1 MKIQLVGGSYQ
12 ERSLPFDA
20 QRSINLY
27 PVADP
32 QGADTAALYGTPG
45 LEEFEDLGADAIR
58 GCFRAAN
65 ERAFAISGSSFY
77 EIFSN
82 GTSTLRG
89 TLDTGTGAITMA
101 DNGFQLGI
109 CDGEFVYMFT
119 YASNIFARVTDADL
133 PLASGI
139 SFIDGYFII
148 AEKDAGKFYISGL
161 YDGTSWDSLDFAS
174 AESSPDQLV
183 RATNFVGQLG
193 LFGTNTLE
201 IWRNTGDATFP
212 FSRISGATQIG
223 TISPYTVLS
232 LDTSVFWVG
241 NNDQGFGIVYKAQGF
256 SPIRI
261 STSPIEKILQ
271 AVSQPQDLRAWTYQE
286 DGHVFYCITGSDL
299 PTTLVYDLSTQLW
312 HERAYLNTG
321 NLEQHLGISY
331 MNAFNKHIIG
341 SRIDGKLYEM
351 SLDTYSDAGNPL
363 LRRRV
368 YTHLIDELKPIRYS
382 ELKIGFETGVGLQSG
397 QGSDPLVSLRISK
410 DGARTWG
417 DSYTTGLG
425 AVGKYQAE
433 ASFRRLG
440 IARQCTFE
448 ISVSDPV
455 KVAITGSYLR

>member
-12 ERSLPFDA
+12 ERSLAFDA

-27 PVADP
+27 AVADP

-45 LEEFEDLGADAIR
+45 LVQFANLGTDAIR

-65 ERAFAISGSSFY
+65 DRAFAVSGSSLY
-77 EIFSN
+77 EVFTD

-89 TLDTGTGAITMA
+89 TLITGTGALTMD

-119 YASNIFARVTDADL
+119 YASNVFARVTDADL

-139 SFIDGYFII
+139 SFIDGYFVI
-148 AEKDAGKFYISGL
+148 AEKDSGKFYISGL
-161 YDGTSWDSLDFAS
+161 YDGTTWDALDFAS

-223 TISPYTVLS
+223 TIAPNTVLS

-241 NNDQGFGIVYKAQGF
+241 NNDQGTGIVYKAQGF
-256 SPIRI
+256 TPTRI

-271 AVSQPQDLRAWTYQE
+271 AVSQPQALRAWTYQE

-299 PTTLVYDLSTQLW
+299 PTTLVYDLSTGLW
-312 HERAYLNTG
+312 HERARLNAG
-321 NLEQHLGISY
+321 NLEQHLGVCY
-331 MNAFNKHIIG
+331 MNAFNKHLIG
-341 SRIDGKLYEM
+341 SRIDGKLYQM
-351 SLDTYSDAGNPL
+351 SLSIYSDDGNPL

-382 ELKIGFETGVGLQSG
+382 ELKIGVETGVGLQSW
-397 QGSDPLVSLRISK
+397 QGSNPLISLRISK

-417 DSYTTGLG
+417 DSYTTSIG
-425 AVGKYQAE
+425 AAGKYQTE
-433 ASFRRLG
+433 VNFRRLG
-440 IARQCTFE
+440 IAQQCTFE
-448 ISVSDPV
+448 VSISDPV
-455 KVAITGSYLR
+455 KVALIGSYLK